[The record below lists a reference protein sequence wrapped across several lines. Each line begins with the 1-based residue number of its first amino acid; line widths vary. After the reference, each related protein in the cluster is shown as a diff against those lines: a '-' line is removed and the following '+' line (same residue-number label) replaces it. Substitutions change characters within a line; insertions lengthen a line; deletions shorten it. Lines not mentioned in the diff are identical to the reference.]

1 MRPVAAAYRRFGP
14 LAGRAASPD
23 PFRNKTMSS
32 TLSPSRSAL
41 AAAQQSQAERHWR
54 SGVEHGR
61 AGRWKEA
68 EKAHARATRIAPG
81 EPLFWVN
88 LGQARRKLGDL
99 DGAAEAAGRALEA
112 DPRSTLAAQLRL
124 SVRLESNRFADAIVD
139 VERIVS
145 RGDAMHGT
153 WLEYAIALD
162 RVGRHR
168 EAVSAGLQAL
178 ARKPDLFEAHVLLC
192 NAFDPL
198 GLHAE
203 AVECLRTAVA
213 LRPGWEQGLG
223 GILYHSLF
231 ACDWRRLD
239 ADLEALRAALA
250 EPRAHDIGP
259 FMFLSFGAGAAEQKR
274 IFTEHAQRQWSGA
287 KPLPPLVP
295 PHGAPPAKLRVG
307 YLSNDF
313 NNHATATLLIQ
324 ALEMQDRS
332 RIEVRAYS
340 YSNDDGTPLRRR
352 IEAAFDAFVDVS
364 TVTDAQAAQRIR
376 DDGVEI
382 LVDLKGYTRHAR
394 PGILALRPAPIQ
406 AAWLGFPGT
415 SGMSFIDYA
424 IVDPVVVPPSK
435 SDEFTEKLAWLP
447 DCYQPNDR
455 ARTIG
460 PAPGRAACG
469 LPEDGFV
476 FCCFNH
482 TYKIRPEIFDV
493 WCRLLRDVPASVLW
507 LLESNARARE
517 NLEREAQAR
526 GIEAH
531 RIVFAPR
538 ATTEAHLARLRHA
551 DLVLDT
557 LPINAHTTA
566 SDALWAGAP
575 IVTCVG
581 DAFVGRVCASL
592 LGAVGLPDLVTADL
606 GAYESLARSL
616 ATEPAHLASIRDRLR
631 VGRDRGALF
640 DAERFARELD
650 ALLLRMAERWRAG
663 LEPEHLPARAVTA
676 APGAEAPAAAE
687 R

>member
-1 MRPVAAAYRRFGP
+1 
-14 LAGRAASPD
+14 
-23 PFRNKTMSS
+23 
-32 TLSPSRSAL
+32 
-41 AAAQQSQAERHWR
+41 
-54 SGVEHGR
+54 
-61 AGRWKEA
+61 
-68 EKAHARATRIAPG
+68 
-81 EPLFWVN
+81 
-88 LGQARRKLGDL
+88 
-99 DGAAEAAGRALEA
+99 
-112 DPRSTLAAQLRL
+112 
-124 SVRLESNRFADAIVD
+124 
-139 VERIVS
+139 
-145 RGDAMHGT
+145 
-153 WLEYAIALD
+153 
-162 RVGRHR
+162 
-168 EAVSAGLQAL
+168 
-178 ARKPDLFEAHVLLC
+178 
-192 NAFDPL
+192 
-198 GLHAE
+198 
-203 AVECLRTAVA
+203 
-213 LRPGWEQGLG
+213 
-223 GILYHSLF
+223 
-231 ACDWRRLD
+231 
-239 ADLEALRAALA
+239 
-250 EPRAHDIGP
+250 
-259 FMFLSFGAGAAEQKR
+259 
-274 IFTEHAQRQWSGA
+274 
-287 KPLPPLVP
+287 VP

-455 ARTIG
+455 TRTIG

-493 WCRLLRDVPASVLW
+493 WCRLLRDVPGSVLW

-526 GIEAH
+526 GIEAR

-538 ATTEAHLARLRHA
+538 ATTEAHLARLQHA

-640 DAERFARELD
+640 DGERFARELD